1 MKLKASPKVH
11 RLYVLVLMLA
21 LMGVALSARLHAQN
35 HASSWDTPFHQ
46 NVPDDGEDNADS
58 AEDSEADDE
67 QDAAI
72 VETGLQLQPLSI
84 VRLNLLID
92 VHLHALHHVKI
103 TIPPPKRRH
112 RLKAF

>member
-1 MKLKASPKVH
+1 MKRKASHKIH

-21 LMGVALSARLHAQN
+21 LIGVALSARWRAEN
-35 HASSWDTPFHQ
+35 RASQWDTPMHQ
-46 NVPDDGEDNADS
+46 NVPDNSEDNADS

-72 VETGLQLQPLSI
+72 VETGLQLLPLSI

-92 VHLHALHHVKI
+92 VHLQALHHVKI
-103 TIPPPKRRH
+103 TIPPPKTSSSS
-112 RLKAF
+112 